1 MKISI
6 SAERGRSLGDAD
18 IPGRLSREGGPFA
31 HGPKQVEDLNI
42 QGEKRTG
49 IRRSSLKKK
58 KL

>member
-1 MKISI
+1 M
-6 SAERGRSLGDAD
+6 GDDD